1 MATETQTRRT
11 DGIDNVQMAVAL
23 LFGAVLAL
31 VGVLG
36 PALAGPEGELIVFGR
51 NYLHDA
57 IHLLS
62 GVAGIAAGYYAGGRY
77 AAAYN
82 KTLGAVYALVTVL
95 GFAFFGLFAELIALN
110 AADNVLHLALALVFL
125 AVGFGFSARGDGG

>member
-1 MATETQTRRT
+1 MAQATETSISGGIGDSPQT
-11 DGIDNVQMAVAL
+11 IVAV

-36 PALAGPEGELIVFGR
+36 PVLGGASGELIVFGR

-62 GVAGIAAGYYAGGRY
+62 GVAGLAAGYYAGGRY
-77 AAAYN
+77 ASEYN
-82 KTLGAVYALVTVL
+82 KALGVVYILVTVL
-95 GFAFFGLFAELIALN
+95 GFALFDRFAELIALN
-110 AADNVLHLALALVFL
+110 TADNVLHLALAVVFL
-125 AVGFGFSARGDGG
+125 GVGFALGDS

>member
-1 MATETQTRRT
+1 MANATQMKQGDR
-11 DGIDNVQMAVAL
+11 INKVQIAVAL
-23 LFGAVLAL
+23 LFGGVLAL

-36 PALAGPEGELIVFGR
+36 PALAGSEGEVIIFGR

-62 GVAGIAAGYYAGGRY
+62 GLAGVGAGYYAGGKY

-95 GFAFFGLFAELIALN
+95 GFVFFGFFAELIAYN
-110 AADNVLHLALALVFL
+110 TADHFLHIALALVFL
-125 AVGFGFSARGDGG
+125 AVGFGFSSRTTVG

>member
-1 MATETQTRRT
+1 MSNIQVT
-11 DGIDNVQMAVAL
+11 VAL

-36 PALAGPEGELIVFGR
+36 PVLGGQSGELIIFGR

-62 GVAGIAAGYYAGGRY
+62 GVAGLAAGYYAGGEF
-77 AAAYN
+77 AEGYN
-82 KTLGAVYALVTVL
+82 KTLGVVYLLVTVL
-95 GFAFFGLFAELIALN
+95 GFVLFDLFANLIALN
-110 AADNVLHLALALVFL
+110 MADNFLHLALAVAFL
-125 AVGFGFSARGDGG
+125 AVGFALGDS

>member
-1 MATETQTRRT
+1 MATETQTRQNG
-11 DGIDNVQMAVAL
+11 GINNVQITVAL

-36 PALAGPEGELIVFGR
+36 PILAGPEGELIIFGR

-62 GVAGIAAGYYAGGRY
+62 GVAGIAAGYYAGGRF

-110 AADNVLHLALALVFL
+110 TADNFLHLALALVFL
-125 AVGFGFSARGDGG
+125 AVGFGMSATGEGA

>member
-1 MATETQTRRT
+1 MAQATETSTSGGIGDSPQT
-11 DGIDNVQMAVAL
+11 IVAV

-36 PALAGPEGELIVFGR
+36 PVLGGASGELIIFGR

-62 GVAGIAAGYYAGGRY
+62 GLAGLVAGYYAGGQY
-77 AAAYN
+77 AAEYN
-82 KTLGAVYALVTVL
+82 KALGVVYLLVTIL
-95 GFAFFGLFAELIALN
+95 GFALFDLFADLIALN
-110 AADNVLHLALALVFL
+110 TADNFLHLALAVVFL
-125 AVGFGFSARGDGG
+125 AVGFALGDS

>member
-1 MATETQTRRT
+1 MAEA
-11 DGIDNVQMAVAL
+11 NVTAGEAGGTNDIQMTVAL

-36 PALAGPEGELIVFGR
+36 PVLGGANNELIIFGR

-62 GVAGIAAGYYAGGRY
+62 GVAGLAAGYYAGGQY
-77 AAAYN
+77 AGQYN
-82 KTLGAVYALVTVL
+82 KALGVVYALVTVL
-95 GFAFFGLFAELIALN
+95 GFVLFDLFAGLIALN
-110 AADNVLHLALALVFL
+110 TADNFLHLALAVAFL
-125 AVGFGFSARGDGG
+125 AVGFALGE